1 MAEDTMKVVYLVPRL
16 NNAGPINQM
25 YNLIANIDRSRYR
38 LYIVTMYYELE
49 NSRKNEFEEL
59 GIPIKCLKLKYKYF
73 NISDVHRLNKL
84 IKQVQPD
91 IVHSETLPADIL
103 VSKINRKFKWCTTI
117 HCNIYNDYQ
126 LRFSNN
132 VAKLMIYFHNNCL
145 KKVDKLI
152 SCSNTLEKIYSQQG
166 LENIAIQNGVDVS
179 KYHMDNER
187 IYWRNKLNL
196 PQNKKIIIVVGSI
209 DYRKRSLFIIKAIKD
224 YIREKAIKLIFCG
237 EGKDIEK
244 CKEEAKGY
252 DIEFRGQIEDMVPYL
267 NAVDLYLSASSSE
280 GLPMSV
286 IEAGCCGLPMV
297 LSNIEQHKEIINTGK
312 DIRGVKF
319 ALLDNEQSF
328 LDAIKE
334 IVCIK
339 VDKKEIADYF
349 QDTFSGV
356 AMANK
361 YENVYWNMGKEE
373 S

>member
-1 MAEDTMKVVYLVPRL
+1 MIKNTMKIVYLVPRL
-16 NNAGPINQM
+16 NNAGPVNQM
-25 YNLIANIDRSRYR
+25 YSLIANIDRSRYKP
-38 LYIVTMYYELE
+38 YVITMYYELE
-49 NSRKNEFEEL
+49 NSRKNEFEKL
-59 GIPIKCLKLKYKYF
+59 RIPIRSLELKYKYF

-84 IKQVQPD
+84 IKQIQPD

-103 VSKINRKFKWCTTI
+103 VSKIKRNFKWCTTI
-117 HCNIYNDYQ
+117 HCNIYTDYK

-132 VAKLMIYFHNNCL
+132 MAKLMIYFHNNCL

-166 LENIAIQNGVDVS
+166 LENIAIPNGVDVS
-179 KYHMDNER
+179 KYHMDNGR

-209 DYRKRSLFIIKAIKD
+209 DHRKRSLFIIKAIKN
-224 YIREKAIKLIFCG
+224 YIREEAIKLIFCG

-252 DIEFRGQIEDMVPYL
+252 DIEFRGQIEDIVPYL
-267 NAVDLYLSASSSE
+267 NAVDLYLSASCSE

-286 IEAGCCGLPMV
+286 VEAGCCGLPMV
-297 LSNIEQHKEIINTGK
+297 LSDIEQHKEIINIGK

-328 LDAIKE
+328 VDAIREVMCKT
-334 IVCIK
+334 

-356 AMANK
+356 VMAYN
-361 YENVYWNMGKEE
+361 YENVYWNIGKEPI
-373 S
+373 